1 MKKINTRVAA
11 GVGLAGAAVM
21 GLTSLGAGGAAAG
34 PLPGGY
40 VSKTL
45 VDGTPVTVRL
55 FDENVTVNKALVS
68 SALDRQVWASGK
80 VKVTVGGEAEGGTIA
95 AGYIVGCQVHI
106 GVGGGVGGGI
116 AGGYDFGDTAAPGD
130 EYAPG
135 GPSFGWDDDGY
146 GAPGASGSFT
156 LGPGQAGY
164 VPLIQ
169 ETDDDDDAVNDY
181 TFSGRSGGVAYSQE
195 TFKISECAGFAE
207 AKAKV
212 TVTVDTA
219 AVKGVVTLY
228 GKPFSLG

>member
-34 PLPGGY
+34 PLPGGT
-40 VSKTL
+40 VTKTL

-55 FDENVTVNKALVS
+55 YDESVTVNRAIVNS
-68 SALDRQVWASGK
+68 VTNRQVWASGK
-80 VKVTVGGEAEGGTIA
+80 VRVTVGGAAKGGTIS

-106 GVGGGVGGGI
+106 GYGGSTGGGLGGEWTPGSTPGVSWSNTYGSPGVS
-116 AGGYDFGDTAAPGD
+116 GG
-130 EYAPG
+130 
-135 GPSFGWDDDGY
+135 
-146 GAPGASGSFT
+146 FT

-169 ETDDDDDAVNDY
+169 ETDTDDDAVNSY
-181 TFSGRSGGVAYSQE
+181 TFTGSSGGVAYSQE
-195 TFKISECAGFAE
+195 TYQVNECAGFAE

-212 TVTVDTA
+212 TATINTD
-219 AVKGVVTLY
+219 AVKGLVVLY
-228 GKPFSLG
+228 GQPFSLG

>member
-11 GVGLAGAAVM
+11 GVGLAGATVM

-80 VKVTVGGEAEGGTIA
+80 VKVTVGGDAEGGTIA

-106 GVGGGVGGGI
+106 GVGGGVGGGV
-116 AGGYDFGDTAAPGD
+116 GTSYDLADPSTPPGIGWS
-130 EYAPG
+130 EY
-135 GPSFGWDDDGY
+135 DGY
-146 GAPGASGSFT
+146 ETPGAGGSFT

-169 ETDDDDDAVNDY
+169 ETDDDDDAVNSY
-181 TFSGRSGGVAYSQE
+181 TFSGNSGGVAYSQE